1 MPFSVNVLTH
11 AGVELIAGATAA
23 NRLIFTRIRSTES
36 AMTRQEAE
44 SADNMDF
51 GMDDGDIISASA
63 QDNSARVVGAIRSQ
77 RSYTAKTFGL
87 CARLEGDASD
97 RVFAVLS
104 DPDRGIPLPGPVGG
118 APTASVSVAFQFAFT
133 ADASAIVNVTSAGA
147 VAFHDL
153 DRFMSA
159 HKAGDTHAGDDQN
172 IYGYKTFVE
181 GLTVDTE
188 AQLNGGANIGETAT
202 FNSDIW
208 MQGESGQEIRFF
220 SSSPGIRFDNKAHV
234 YGGVIFHGGLET
246 GGGDIDAGV
255 GTVSGDVLA
264 ANILNLGGKVEY
276 NRGNEELVISQDT
289 AFNCLSGAP
298 YIPGLCSHNGATP
311 TVGSIL
317 LIYANVA
324 SPKLPGETIQT
335 IEGAQ
340 SVSVY
345 HAVLASGG
353 TISTGPYV
361 GDNHVFKLM
370 SYLYSGGAV
379 ALAMCIS

>member
-23 NRLIFTRIRSTES
+23 NRLIFTRIRCTES
-36 AMTRQEAE
+36 AMTRAEAE

-51 GMDDGDIISASA
+51 DMDDGDIISASA
-63 QDNSARVVGAIRSQ
+63 QDNVARVVGAIRAQS
-77 RSYTAKTFGL
+77 SYTAKTFGL

-118 APTASVSVAFQFAFT
+118 APTASVSVAFQLAFT

-159 HKAGDTHAGDDQN
+159 HKAGDTHSGDDQN
-172 IYGYKTFVE
+172 IYGFKTFVD

-188 AQLNGGANIGETAT
+188 AQLNGGANIGETAI

-234 YGGVIFHGGLET
+234 YGGIIFHGGLET
-246 GGGDIDAGV
+246 GGGDIDTGI
-255 GTVSGDVLA
+255 GTVYCGTLSVGNTLNVGDDDITYARGSHALYISGNVKFTCMSD
-264 ANILNLGGKVEY
+264 
-276 NRGNEELVISQDT
+276 
-289 AFNCLSGAP
+289 AP

-317 LIYANVA
+317 LIYFNSSA
-324 SPKLPGETIQT
+324 PMFPGEQVSS
-335 IEGAQ
+335 G
-340 SVSVY
+340 SGPSVY
-345 HAVLASGG
+345 HAHITGD
-353 TISTGPYV
+353 TIGNGPYV
-361 GDNHVFKLM
+361 GDNKTFKLM
-370 SYLYSGGAV
+370 SYHPGGGTAIV
-379 ALAMCIS
+379 LAMCIA